1 MRILATILLLL
12 SVLVCKAQQQ
22 PLYTQFMYNK
32 QVYNPAYVPVE
43 GTSSIGLVYRTQWLG
58 IEGAPDFQGISFAMP
73 LRNDRIGLGVNLKR
87 VSVGLTSEI
96 LLEGLYG
103 YRFDLGVGSL
113 SLGMQLSLKSF
124 NIDFTGN
131 NVFTSDGVAIDP
143 AVQEG
148 SRSNQVFNFGLGAYY
163 RTDNFFFGLSV
174 PRVQNVDLNSNSEFD
189 LSKEERHI
197 YGMLGASFDLN
208 EDVSI
213 TPQLLYRWVKN
224 TPFDLDANVS
234 VSYLRKYNAG
244 ITYRLGGD
252 SNSLGESLDLILSMQ
267 VSENILIGFAYDYTL
282 SEIRKQSSGSLEF
295 ISKYRLGNSK
305 NNDQESYI
313 NPRYF

>member
-1 MRILATILLLL
+1 MRIITTILFLLIVL
-12 SVLVCKAQQQ
+12 SCYGQQQ

-43 GTSSIGLVYRTQWLG
+43 GTSSIGLVYRTQWIG

-103 YRFDLGVGSL
+103 YRFDLGAGSL

-124 NIDFTGN
+124 NIDFNGN
-131 NVFTSDGVAIDP
+131 NVFTTDGISNDP
-143 AVQEG
+143 AVQDG
-148 SRSNQVFNFGLGAYY
+148 SRSSQIFNFGLGAYY

-174 PRVQNVDLNSNSEFD
+174 PRVQNVDLNGSSDFD
-189 LSKEERHI
+189 LSKEERHV
-197 YGMLGASFDLN
+197 YGMLGASFDMN
-208 EDVSI
+208 ENISI

-224 TPFDLDANVS
+224 SPADLDANVS
-234 VSYLRKYNAG
+234 VSYLRKYTAG
-244 ITYRLGGD
+244 VTYRLGGD
-252 SNSLGESLDLILSMQ
+252 SDSFGESLDLILSMQ
-267 VSENILIGFAYDYTL
+267 INESILVGFAYDYTL
-282 SEIRKQSSGSLEF
+282 SAIRKQSSGSLEF
-295 ISKYRLGNSK
+295 ISKYRFGKSV
-305 NNDQESYI
+305 DEEESYI

>member
-1 MRILATILLLL
+1 MRIIITILLFL
-12 SVLVCKAQQQ
+12 SLGVCHAQQQ

-43 GTSSIGLVYRTQWLG
+43 STPSIGLVYRSQWIG
-58 IEGAPDFQGISFAMP
+58 IEGAPNFQGLSFAMP
-73 LRNDRIGLGVNLKR
+73 LRNDRIGLGINLRR

-103 YRFDLGVGSL
+103 YRFELGVGSL

-124 NIDFTGN
+124 NIDFNGD
-131 NVFTSDGVAIDP
+131 NVFTSDGISNDP
-143 AVQEG
+143 AVQDG

-174 PRVQNVDLNSNSEFD
+174 PRVQNVDLNANSEFN

-197 YGMLGASFDLN
+197 YGMLGASFDMN
-208 EDVSI
+208 EDISF

-224 TPFDLDANVS
+224 TPADLDANLS
-234 VSYLRKYNAG
+234 VSYLRKYTVG

-252 SNSLGESLDLILSMQ
+252 SDSFGESLDLILSMH
-267 VSENILIGFAYDYTL
+267 VNENILVGFAYDYTL
-282 SEIRKQSSGSLEF
+282 SEIRRQSSGSLEF
-295 ISKYRLGNSK
+295 ISKYRFGERK
-305 NNDQESYI
+305 AKEDSYI